1 MYGIEFDRTKT
12 GRGDLIVWVEKPQ
25 EDWSKEKVSVYTDEN
40 GDVGGPQPL
49 IADAGFEGSGYDT
62 LVELEGNKA
71 AFARLAPDEPEAVQI
86 AVSRSLLDNPIEFLW
101 GAWADNGLKNATLF
115 DYNDTMGPSEAGS
128 PINTDEDYPLKAL
141 YNLDNTCRLPYG
153 FEQMGASVRGMCITL
168 PPAPEPGKTSCDCAR
183 WINFGQGRVCAQWI
197 CD

>member
-1 MYGIEFDRTKT
+1 M
-12 GRGDLIVWVEKPQ
+12 VC
-25 EDWSKEKVSVYTDEN
+25 DEN

-71 AFARLAPDEPEAVQI
+71 AFARLAPDDPEAVQI
-86 AVSRSLLDNPIEFLW
+86 AVSCSLLDNPIEFLW

-128 PINTDEDYPLKAL
+128 PINTDVDYPLKAL

-153 FEQMGASVRGMCITL
+153 FEQMGAVVPGMCITL
-168 PPAPEPGKTSCDCAR
+168 PPAPEPDKQTCVCLKWRIDGICGKWVCD
-183 WINFGQGRVCAQWI
+183 
-197 CD
+197 